1 MRIRYVFIIG
11 LLLSLITM
19 SVLANRSEH
28 GDINAISMYFVVFL
42 IPVILMVILNTVFI
56 WYLSRFKNLTIK
68 IIFSFLPL
76 CVFIL
81 FYLKGNL
88 TIPSMDGNLVCC
100 SNGSYS
106 NWDYK
111 LAMDPENLLTEDL
124 KN

>member
-88 TIPSMDGNLVCC
+88 TIPSMDGNLVFVALTEAIAI
-100 SNGSYS
+100 GII
-106 NWDYK
+106 
-111 LAMDPENLLTEDL
+111 NLLWILRTYSL
-124 KN
+124 RT